1 MKYLNVYKEHG
12 NLQGGG
18 DERIAPSGTTENLAA
33 QKLA

>member
-1 MKYLNVYKEHG
+1 MKHLNVHKEHV